1 MPRLL
6 DELSRLGHVAR
17 ASTLIARGVDRRQI
31 SRAVAHGAVIRP
43 RRDWIAAPSAD
54 REQLAAV
61 ATGAAIGCVSA
72 LRRLGVWA
80 GEDDVL
86 HLHAPPS
93 AGHVQ
98 PASRSDRGGASMAW
112 HPLAAHH
119 RRRADGVRD
128 AVAGAPRVHWAPDPA
143 PERAF
148 DWIVSPEAALARA
161 VRCLPEEHARA
172 AIDSVLHE
180 RVLTRLGVE
189 AVLAG
194 VATTRVLVDEYTGRL
209 ESGVESLFVRRLV
222 DAGHSV
228 VPQVRFA
235 NLGRFDGLIDGMVL
249 FEIDGRAHHS
259 GPKEFHRDRDR
270 TLVGQA
276 FGVPVVRPS
285 ARHVLEDWPTVIAA
299 VARAVADAALV
310 RAARGLPPA
319 FG

>member
-1 MPRLL
+1 MPGLF

-17 ASTLIARGVDRRQI
+17 ASTLIAGGVDRRQI
-31 SRAVAHGAVIRP
+31 SREVARGAVIRP

-54 REQLAAV
+54 GEQLAAV
-61 ATGAAIGCVSA
+61 ASGAVIGCVSA

-93 AGHVQ
+93 AGHVR
-98 PASRSDRGGASMAW
+98 PASRSDRGGAPRVW

-119 RRRADGVRD
+119 RRRADGVRP
-128 AVAGAPRVHWAPDPA
+128 AVEGAPRVHWAPDPA

-172 AIDSVLHE
+172 AVDSVLHE
-180 RVLTRLGVE
+180 RVLTRLGVD

-194 VATTRVLVDEYTGRL
+194 VATTRVLVDEHTGRL

-228 VPQVRFA
+228 RPQVRFP
-235 NLGRFDGLIDGMVL
+235 NVGRFDGLIDDVVL

-259 GPKEFHRDRDR
+259 GPEEFHRDRDR
-270 TLVGQA
+270 TLVGHA

-299 VARAVADAALV
+299 VTRAVADAAIV
-310 RAARGLPPA
+310 RASRGLPPA
-319 FG
+319 FD